1 MGADI
6 LQARL
11 NLEVVLGL
19 LAEVANSDLLF
30 RERSRAWNETIWFK
44 ALGGPAGW
52 IRFAPEGAS
61 HGHGKPNHPT
71 ISLLLFSA
79 IHLNRMF
86 RNEGLPPIPVKG
98 IGRISF
104 LKKEFTEL
112 GTRLQTLT
120 RPGVTFRNREEEH
133 LSTRLMLTAAVKA
146 VPVLAEEE
154 MVCAKLAA
162 ATPEGIMEIAS
173 LDGGFSGWIKKENG
187 RFTSGLG
194 KPEQVTARMLFRDLE
209 AARIVLTGKEA
220 GFAAIGL
227 GLIRIEGLIPL
238 VDNVSLIMDRLERYL
253 A

>member
-1 MGADI
+1 MGVDI

-19 LAEVANSDLLF
+19 LAELADTDPLF
-30 RERSRAWNETIWFK
+30 RERTRTWSETIWFR

-52 IRFAPEGAS
+52 IRFSSEGA
-61 HGHGKPNHPT
+61 GFGCGKPDNPT

-104 LKKEFTEL
+104 MKNEFTEL

-120 RPGVTFRNREEEH
+120 RQGVTFRSREEEH
-133 LSTRLMLTAAVKA
+133 LSTRLMLTAAVRA

-162 ATPEGIMEIAS
+162 AAPEGVMEIAS
-173 LDGGFSGWIKKENG
+173 LDGGFCGWIRKEGG

-194 KPEQVTARMLFRDLE
+194 KPDQVSARMLFRDLD
-209 AARIVLTGKEA
+209 AARVVLTGREA

-227 GLIRIEGLIPL
+227 GLTRIEGLIPL
-238 VDNVSLIMDRLERYL
+238 VDNISLIMDRLERYL